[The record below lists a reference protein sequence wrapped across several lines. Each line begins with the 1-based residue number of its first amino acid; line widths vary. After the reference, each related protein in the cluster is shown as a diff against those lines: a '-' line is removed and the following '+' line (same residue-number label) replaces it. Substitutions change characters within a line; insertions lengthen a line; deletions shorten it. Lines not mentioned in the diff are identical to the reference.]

1 MRAGRVV
8 LSVLGAAALSG
19 VAIWLAAGH
28 QARLRLGEENRAL
41 RRQLDQMDGLIA
53 DNERLSN
60 LVAQAS
66 GSQSLTDDQLRELL
80 RLRGEAG
87 VLREQRQELETLRE
101 ENRRVRAALESRLKA
116 QSAGAAGTAATADYW
131 PRDSWAFAGYA
142 SPEAALQTFFWAVST
157 GELET
162 ALSGTTG
169 EIQEMGE
176 KEKEG
181 KSEGE
186 ASAKAI
192 ADFATYKS
200 VDVLDREVQADDAVV
215 LNIAVVDKKR
225 TITAKVLMKKID
237 NDWKFSG
244 AAD

>member
-87 VLREQRQELETLRE
+87 GLRAQRKEQIGRASWRE
-101 ENRRVRAALESRLKA
+101 RVRI
-116 QSAGAAGTAATADYW
+116 W
-131 PRDSWAFAGYA
+131 
-142 SPEAALQTFFWAVST
+142 
-157 GELET
+157 
-162 ALSGTTG
+162 
-169 EIQEMGE
+169 
-176 KEKEG
+176 
-181 KSEGE
+181 
-186 ASAKAI
+186 
-192 ADFATYKS
+192 
-200 VDVLDREVQADDAVV
+200 
-215 LNIAVVDKKR
+215 
-225 TITAKVLMKKID
+225 
-237 NDWKFSG
+237 
-244 AAD
+244 

>member
-53 DNERLSN
+53 DNDWLSN

-66 GSQSLTDDQLRELL
+66 GSQALTDDQLNELL

-87 VLREQRQELETLRE
+87 VLREQRKELEILRE

-142 SPEAALQTFFWAVST
+142 SPEAALQSFFWAAST
-157 GELET
+157 GDLKT
-162 ALSGTTG
+162 ALNGTTG
-169 EIQEMGE
+169 EAHEMGE
-176 KEKEG
+176 KEQEE
-181 KSEGE
+181 KSEAE

-192 ADFATYKS
+192 AEFASYKS
-200 VDVLDREVQADDAVV
+200 VDVLDREAQADDAVV

>member
-1 MRAGRVV
+1 MKAQS
-8 LSVLGAAALSG
+8 LMSSVLCATAIAG

-41 RRQLDQMDGLIA
+41 QQQLDQMDGLIA
-53 DNERLSN
+53 DNEWLSI

-66 GSQSLTDDQLRELL
+66 RSQSLPDDQLNELL

-87 VLREQRQELETLRE
+87 VLRQQTKELETLRN
-101 ENRRVRAALESRLKA
+101 ENRQVRAALESRLKA

-131 PRDSWAFAGYA
+131 PRESWAFAGYA

-162 ALSGTTG
+162 ALSGITG

-200 VDVLDREVQADDAVV
+200 VDVLDREVQADDTVV
-215 LNIAVVDKKR
+215 LNIAVADKKR
-225 TITAKVLMKKID
+225 TITGKFLMKKIG